1 MSRASDLANLI
12 ASGNTTIFGE
22 AGVTSSSS
30 TGKTTILQKGLA
42 KAYVTFSDDDSTFDE
57 TFNTSSTTDNGN
69 GDITYALTS
78 NMSNANFPASG
89 ECGGDFSAY
98 YSRMNSHGG
107 STASSIRVRSTNSGT
122 FTTSTSFRLS
132 SIIHGALA

>member
-22 AGVTSSSS
+22 AGVTSSGS

-42 KAYVTFSDDDSTFDE
+42 KAYVEFTDSGGAFNE

-69 GDITYALTS
+69 GDITYGLTN
-78 NMSNANFPASG
+78 NMSSDNFPASG
-89 ECGGDFSAY
+89 EGGGNFSSF
-98 YSRMNSHGG
+98 YSRMISHGG
-107 STASSIRVRSTNSGT
+107 STASSIRVRATNSGT
-122 FTTSTSFRLS
+122 YSLS
-132 SIIHGALA
+132 SVFRFSSVIHGELA

>member
-22 AGVTSSSS
+22 AGVTSSGS
-30 TGKTTILQKGLA
+30 TGKTTVLQKGLA

-69 GDITYALTS
+69 GDITYVLTS
-78 NMSNANFPASG
+78 SMSSNDFPASG
-89 ECGGDFSAY
+89 EAGGNFSSY
-98 YSRMNSHGG
+98 YSRIISHGG
-107 STASSIRVRSTNSGT
+107 SVAGTIRVRATNNAT
-122 FTTSTSFRLS
+122 YTTTQVFRFS
-132 SIIHGALA
+132 SIIHGELA